1 MLGKKVYEEEEQ
13 NVAIRGVHGCTDGL
27 KVDVLGVSISHP

>member
-13 NVAIRGVHGCTDGL
+13 NVAIRGIHGTDGL